1 MISHG
6 EKCGL
11 CRGNMS
17 APKPVTEGPRA
28 GQTRT
33 FCIKCGH
40 IQYHAA
46 PEPPPQEP
54 EPDVELELDSGMDPE
69 PEQY

>member
-6 EKCGL
+6 EKCRH

-40 IQYHAA
+40 IQYHVA
-46 PEPPPQEP
+46 PLPRPPEEP
-54 EPDVELELDSGMDPE
+54 EELEQIGQME
-69 PEQY
+69 ETEEN

>member
-1 MISHG
+1 
-6 EKCGL
+6 
-11 CRGNMS
+11 MS

-40 IQYHAA
+40 IQYHPA
-46 PEPPPQEP
+46 PMVKQPEAEPQ
-54 EPDVELELDSGMDPE
+54 
-69 PEQY
+69 

>member
-1 MISHG
+1 
-6 EKCGL
+6 
-11 CRGNMS
+11 MS

-40 IQYHAA
+40 LEFHAA
-46 PEPPPQEP
+46 PVAREP
-54 EPDVELELDSGMDPE
+54 EEEPAGPDAGEMV
-69 PEQY
+69 